1 LNSSKLS
8 QTTENMS
15 TINHAPI
22 AGQVGTTDMIGGA
35 TGPITKAISERRSHR
50 RQWRIFEF
58 IAMIILDAVLVAI
71 SFWLAHYLRYTVFFG
86 NNLLL
91 KFRNNLVAG
100 IENNAHAVQRIQPDV
115 YTPISSFQALEIG
128 IVIGLIL
135 IFALRGLYNIRLTG
149 TWFRQ
154 VWTIVSSATLG
165 MAFLVTYYFVFQ
177 PPASSRL
184 LVPFVWA
191 TAIVVLCTAR
201 LIVSSVMGILYRLG
215 LGETRLLVV
224 GSGRLGKMIMQH
236 IVANPNLGYSIV
248 GFLHDMI
255 EPPSD
260 FGRFKMLGTLDD
272 LGMVIRSM
280 QIDEVIIALPSHLH
294 QQSIRS
300 VRLCER
306 LGTSFKLVPDL
317 YELSLSRIDMEAIE
331 GIPLIGIKQVSINS
345 VQRVVTRMVDVI
357 VAFLILIIGFPIWL
371 CIALAIA
378 ISSPG
383 GMLYKQTRI
392 GKNGQPFKVYKFRS
406 MYKDADARLA
416 DLMVHNEVQGPLFKI
431 KDDPR
436 ITPVG
441 RFLRNTSFDEIPQ
454 LINVIKGEMS
464 LVGPRPALP
473 QEVAQYDELQRGRL
487 AVKPGMTGLW
497 QVRGRSNIS
506 FDEGVLMDLYYIE
519 NWSLRLY
526 FQTLLR
532 TIPVVIF
539 GRGAY

>member
-1 LNSSKLS
+1 MDTIDQSTQGT
-8 QTTENMS
+8 QTGNTNPAS
-15 TINHAPI
+15 
-22 AGQVGTTDMIGGA
+22 GS
-35 TGPITKAISERRSHR
+35 TGPITKAISTRRSHR
-50 RQWRIFEF
+50 RQWRILEC
-58 IAMIILDAVLVAI
+58 IIMVVLDAILIVV
-71 SFWLAHYLRYTVFFG
+71 SFRLAYHLRYDTFFNNPWLATFRYNLQG
-86 NNLLL
+86 IDNNSHTPL
-91 KFRNNLVAG
+91 KITTDFLA
-100 IENNAHAVQRIQPDV
+100 PFT
-115 YTPISSFQALEIG
+115 YFQSLEIG

-154 VWTIVSSATLG
+154 VWTIVSSTTIG
-165 MAFLVTYYFVFQ
+165 MAFLITYYFIFQ
-177 PPASSRL
+177 PISNSRL

-191 TAIVVLCTAR
+191 TSILILCSAR
-201 LIVSSVMGILYRLG
+201 LIVSSIMGVLYRLG

-236 IVANPNLGYSIV
+236 IVANPNLGYNIV
-248 GFLHDMI
+248 GFLHDLN

-280 QIDEVIIALPSHLH
+280 QIDEVIIALPSYLH

-345 VQRVVTRMVDVI
+345 MQGFVTRVVDII
-357 VAFLILIIGFPIWL
+357 VSLLILIIGFPLWL
-371 CIALAIA
+371 CIALGIA
-378 ISSPG
+378 ISSSG
-383 GMLYKQTRI
+383 GILYKQTRI
-392 GKNGQPFKVYKFRS
+392 GLAGRPFKVYKFRS
-406 MYKDADARLA
+406 MYKDADDRLA
-416 DLMVHNEVQGPLFKI
+416 ELTALNEAQGPLFKM

-436 ITPVG
+436 VTLIG
-441 RFLRNTSFDEIPQ
+441 RFLRHTSFDEIPQ
-454 LINVIKGEMS
+454 LFNVLTGEMS

-473 QEVAQYDELQRGRL
+473 SEVAQYDELQRGRL

-497 QVRGRSNIS
+497 QVRGRSDIS

-526 FQTLLR
+526 FQTLIR